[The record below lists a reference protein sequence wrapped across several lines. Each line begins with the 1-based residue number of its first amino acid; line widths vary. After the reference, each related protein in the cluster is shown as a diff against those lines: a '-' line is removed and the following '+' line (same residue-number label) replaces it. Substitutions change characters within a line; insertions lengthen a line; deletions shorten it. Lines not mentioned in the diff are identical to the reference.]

1 MSREIAPVWDPTQY
15 GRYADE
21 RSRPFFELTGRI
33 RATAPDTV
41 VDLGCGPGDLTAT
54 LAERWPTARVT
65 GVDNSP
71 EMIARARR
79 LAGDRLAFVQ
89 ADAATWTPDTPPD
102 VIVSNALFQWVPG
115 HRDTLT
121 RLAAALPS
129 GGLLAFQ
136 VPGNFDAPSHVLL
149 RELCRTPRWRDRLDD
164 AVRDAP
170 VDEPTG
176 YLDLLTRAGC
186 AVDAWETTYL
196 HLLPGEDAVL
206 EWVKGTA
213 LRPVLTRLTDP
224 ADRDAFIAEY
234 RAALR
239 EAYPPR
245 PYGTV
250 FPFRRIFAVAQAP
263 GSPDYGERFSGS

>member
-1 MSREIAPVWDPTQY
+1 MSREIVPVWDPAQY

-21 RSRPFFELTGRI
+21 RSRPFFELTGRV
-33 RATAPDTV
+33 RATNPATV

-54 LAERWPTARVT
+54 LAERWPAADVT
-65 GVDNSP
+65 GVDSSP
-71 EMIARARR
+71 EMIDRARR

-89 ADAATWTPDTPPD
+89 ADAATWAPETPPD

-115 HRDTLT
+115 HRAVLT
-121 RLAAALPS
+121 RLAAALAP
-129 GGLLAFQ
+129 GGFLAFQ
-136 VPGNFDAPSHVLL
+136 VPGNFGAPSHALL
-149 RELCRTPRWRDRLDD
+149 RELCRTPRWRDRLAD

-176 YLDLLTRAGC
+176 YLDLLARAGC

-224 ADRDAFIAEY
+224 GDREAFLTEY

-250 FPFRRIFAVAQAP
+250 FPFRRLFAVAEAP
-263 GSPDYGERFSGS
+263 GG